1 MKLIIAGGRDY
12 WGSFVDAL
20 RLNILN
26 KRTKIT
32 EVVSGK
38 ARGADTCGEN
48 WAISLDIPI
57 KEFRADWDTYGK
69 AAGGIRNIEMG
80 RYADAVVLFPGGTGT
95 QDMYNV
101 AVEFKLKIYDWR

>member
-26 KRTKIT
+26 KRTKVT

-57 KEFRADWDTYGK
+57 KEFRADWDKYGTTS
-69 AAGGIRNIEMG
+69 GMRSNFDLPSY
-80 RYADAVVLFPGGTGT
+80 R
-95 QDMYNV
+95 QS
-101 AVEFKLKIYDWR
+101 